1 VKCALARNW
10 RKFRY
15 KFPRITVSS
24 TTGIH
29 KLIKKVRS
37 AGSLMDKKPAKK
49 HHLLT
54 EEKLD
59 EIGSRL
65 ENTQQKSLNVDTLF
79 KKPLS

>member
-10 RKFRY
+10 RKFCY
-15 KFPRITVSS
+15 KFPRKS
-24 TTGIH
+24 TGIH

-37 AGSLMDKKPAKK
+37 AWSLLDKKPAKK

-65 ENTQQKSLNVDTLF
+65 ENIQQKSLNVDTLF